1 MLYMEYYVYVL
12 KSVNFGI
19 YYKGQTNN
27 ILNRLER
34 HNRGYEK
41 YTKAY
46 RPWELVFYAIYET
59 RPEAVLMERKLK
71 NLKSKERLEAWM
83 EKNKGINKCIN
94 D

>member
-1 MLYMEYYVYVL
+1 MVNMEYYVYIL
-12 KSVNFGI
+12 RSVNFGM

-46 RPWELVFYAIYET
+46 RPWELVFYAKYET
-59 RPEAVLMERKLK
+59 RPEAVLMEKKLK
-71 NLKSKERLEAWM
+71 NLKSRKRIEEWM
-83 EKNKGINKCIN
+83 EKNKGINEYLN